1 MKNQKTLMALLGA
14 AILAGAVALP
24 RLGHTEGLSIHADG
38 VNVSIHDGDG
48 DHRRR
53 DHEEHHWLRH
63 EEMDAALGS
72 LRDARTHLD
81 KGGHDFGGHRVKA
94 IRIADNAIRE
104 IQASIDYANSH
115 ER

>member
-1 MKNQKTLMALLGA
+1 MKNQKTLMALFGA
-14 AILAGAVALP
+14 AILASVVALP
-24 RLGHTEGLSIHADG
+24 KLGHADGLSIHADG
-38 VNVSIHDGDG
+38 VNVNINDGDR
-48 DHRRR
+48 RRR

-72 LRDARTHLD
+72 LRDARSHLD